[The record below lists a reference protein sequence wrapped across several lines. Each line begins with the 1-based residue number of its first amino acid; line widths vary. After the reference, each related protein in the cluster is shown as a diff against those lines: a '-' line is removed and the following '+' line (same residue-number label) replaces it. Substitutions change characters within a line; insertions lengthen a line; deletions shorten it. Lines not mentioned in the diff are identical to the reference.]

1 MTNSAITIHYITD
14 ILSFNSSTKAL
25 EKTISSPTF
34 NWDNIVIEGSK
45 HLVLPAIYCRLK
57 AKKLL
62 HTLPTDLVDYLEEIT
77 NINRA
82 RNTRILNQVH
92 TITQVLNTH
101 NIDHVFLKGTA
112 LLASDCYEDNG
123 ERMVGDIDILIEKS
137 RVLDALNLLKNS
149 GYNRTSGFAY
159 DKKDFRHLDRLINEN
174 ELAAI
179 ELHTELLNK
188 KHWSLMEMPSILKK
202 KRFYNNIAIPDK
214 KDLSTHLLLSWQLND
229 HGHYYNTAS
238 LKSIYDLIVIETHQE
253 QDNIKTLLKLKYG
266 QSYLE
271 LAKYY
276 FEEFARI
283 PSNNYMRFR
292 KFSFKTKE
300 SFKLINTISYLFKYS
315 TFFISERLYLI
326 LTNYSYTKHILKK
339 IRNKN

>member
-1 MTNSAITIHYITD
+1 MTNSALTIHYITD
-14 ILSFNSSTKAL
+14 ILSFKTSTKTL
-25 EKTISSPTF
+25 EEMLSNPSF
-34 NWDNIVIEGSK
+34 DWDAIVVQGSK
-45 HLVLPAIYCRLK
+45 RLVLPAIYCRLK
-57 AKKLL
+57 AKKLR
-62 HTLPTDLVDYLEEIT
+62 HTLPTDLAEYLEEIT

-82 RNTRILNQVH
+82 RNVRILNQVH
-92 TITQVLNTH
+92 TITKILNAH

-112 LLASDCYEDNG
+112 LLASGCYEDNG

-137 RVLDALNLLKNS
+137 RVHDAFNLLKNS
-149 GYNRTSGFAY
+149 GYNKTSGFAY

-188 KHWSLMEMPSILKK
+188 KHWPLMEMPSILKK
-202 KRFYNNIAIPDK
+202 KRFYNNIAIPNH
-214 KDLSTHLLLSWQLND
+214 KDLSTHLLLSWQIND

-238 LKSIYDLIVIETHQE
+238 LKSIYDLIVIETHKD

-276 FEEFARI
+276 FEEFDRI
-283 PSNNYMRFR
+283 PSNKYMRFR
-292 KFSFKTKE
+292 KLSFKTKE
-300 SFKLINTISYLFKYS
+300 AFKLLNTISYLIKFS
-315 TFFISERLYLI
+315 AFFMTERLYLV